1 MKPFILVIFLLVGI
15 ILLSGCLSVESPSK
29 PRVCFGERCVLVEVA
44 RTPEERSRGL
54 MYRESLPPTSGM
66 LFVFEEENVY
76 GFWMKNTRIP
86 LDAIWLDGN
95 GSVVDVITMYPC
107 QKDPCKV
114 YTPSGS
120 ALMVLEINAGLA
132 KQWNIVRG
140 ASSYMVGV

>member
-1 MKPFILVIFLLVGI
+1 MKPFFIFVFFMLSILF
-15 ILLSGCLSVESPSK
+15 LSGCLSVEAPSK

-54 MYRESLPPTSGM
+54 MQRESLPTTSGM

-76 GFWMKNTRIP
+76 GFWMKNTLIP
-86 LDAIWLDGN
+86 LDAIWLDAN
-95 GSVVDVITMYPC
+95 GVVVDVITMYPC

-120 ALMVLEINAGLA
+120 ALYVLEINAGLA
-132 KQWNIVRG
+132 QQWNIVRG
-140 ASSYMVGV
+140 ASSYLVGV

>member
-1 MKPFILVIFLLVGI
+1 MKLLSIFVFFILGMIV
-15 ILLSGCLSVESPSK
+15 LSGCLSADSPSK

-54 MYRESLPPTSGM
+54 MQRESLPLTSGM

-76 GFWMKNTRIP
+76 GFWMKNTLIP

-95 GSVVDVITMYPC
+95 GGVVDVITMYPC

-114 YTPSGS
+114 YTPAGS

-140 ASSYMVGV
+140 TPSYMVGV